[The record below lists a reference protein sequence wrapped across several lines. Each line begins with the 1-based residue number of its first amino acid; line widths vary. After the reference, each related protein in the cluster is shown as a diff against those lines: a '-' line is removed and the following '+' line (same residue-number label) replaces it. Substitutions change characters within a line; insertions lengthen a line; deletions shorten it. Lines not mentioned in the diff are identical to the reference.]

1 VIPIEPAVA
10 GTVAQ
15 TLGRPLDVVVGGIAL
30 PPHE

>member
-1 VIPIEPAVA
+1 VIPVEPPVA
-10 GTVAQ
+10 GTGVQ